1 MEKDAFN
8 DAFLDREYLK
18 LDEGSLGFIFTE
30 ERLAVALAVSQ
41 REVSAMLRENHGRI
55 VALYADTTK
64 RILHEAFYTA
74 LFEEL
79 AALPDAIAFPF
90 IHLALGRI
98 EDAEVEA
105 ARVKVVKEFQSK
117 RKKPHH

>member
-1 MEKDAFN
+1 MEKEAFN

-18 LDEGSLGFIFTE
+18 LDQGSLGFIFTE
-30 ERLAVALAVSQ
+30 ERLARALAQS
-41 REVSAMLRENHGRI
+41 RAEVSTMLRANHAQM
-55 VALYADTTK
+55 VKLYADTTR
-64 RILHEAFYTA
+64 RILNEAFYTA

-79 AALPDAIAFPF
+79 SELPDELAYPF

-98 EDAEVEA
+98 EDDEVEA
-105 ARVKVVKEFQSK
+105 ARVQVVKEFQSK